1 MLLDTVFWI
10 IVYLQHYKSMPI
22 VLIFDLKVPYLKE
35 IYGLFIYLQIGYHI
49 VPDSYKE
56 EYWSLHKE
64 EYAFKTTRTERSTRK
79 DI

>member
-1 MLLDTVFWI
+1 MDCLYTFRLDTI
-10 IVYLQHYKSMPI
+10 I
-22 VLIFDLKVPYLKE
+22 
-35 IYGLFIYLQIGYHI
+35 I